1 MTTTKGTYKK
11 DLKDLP
17 TPAEI
22 LKQKR
27 AEIRREFEKA
37 KKIKK
42 WDDRMAAMLV
52 GRTIKVVRYMTSE
65 EAKESGWCKRP
76 LLIQLDDGLT
86 IIPLQDDEGNDGG
99 SLEFF
104 HHDKKI
110 KESGAPVMWVD

>member
-1 MTTTKGTYKK
+1 MT
-11 DLKDLP
+11 
-17 TPAEI
+17 
-22 LKQKR
+22 
-27 AEIRREFEKA
+27 KA
-37 KKIKK
+37 LVGKKIQ
-42 WDDRMAAMLV
+42 
-52 GRTIKVVRYMTSE
+52 TVRYMTSE
-65 EAKESGWCKRP
+65 EAKESVWCKQP

>member
-17 TPAEI
+17 TPAEL

-42 WDDRMAAMLV
+42 WDDRMAEVLV
-52 GRTIKVVRYMTSE
+52 GRTIKVVRYMSPQ

-76 LLIQLDDGLT
+76 LLIQLDDRLT
-86 IIPLQDDEGNDGG
+86 IIPLADDEANDGG

>member
-1 MTTTKGTYKK
+1 MSATSPSLTN
-11 DLKDLP
+11 
-17 TPAEI
+17 EI
-22 LKQKR
+22 LSPLNSEGTR
-27 AEIRREFEKA
+27 MTKA
-37 KKIKK
+37 LVGKKIQ
-42 WDDRMAAMLV
+42 
-52 GRTIKVVRYMTSE
+52 TVRYMTSE
-65 EAKESGWCKRP
+65 EAKESGWCKQP

>member
-1 MTTTKGTYKK
+1 MTTKTTVKGWNTRMTKALVG
-11 DLKDLP
+11 
-17 TPAEI
+17 
-22 LKQKR
+22 
-27 AEIRREFEKA
+27 
-37 KKIKK
+37 KKIQ
-42 WDDRMAAMLV
+42 
-52 GRTIKVVRYMTSE
+52 TVRYMTSE
-65 EAKESGWCKRP
+65 EAKESGGCKQP

>member
-1 MTTTKGTYKK
+1 MPTTKGTYKK

-17 TPAEI
+17 TPAEL

-27 AEIRREFEKA
+27 AEIRREFDRA

-52 GRTIKVVRYMTSE
+52 DRTIKVVRYMTSE
-65 EAKESGWCKRP
+65 EAKESGWSKRP

-104 HHDKKI
+104 HHNKKI
-110 KESGAPVMWVD
+110 KEEGAPVMWID

>member
-1 MTTTKGTYKK
+1 MTTS
-11 DLKDLP
+11 
-17 TPAEI
+17 TPVEL

-27 AEIRREFEKA
+27 AEIRKEFLKA

-86 IIPLQDDEGNDGG
+86 IIPLADDEANDGG

-104 HHDKKI
+104 HHSKEI
-110 KESGAPVMWVD
+110 KESGAPDMWVD